1 MKRKGREMRAA
12 GWRRSIARCSGRYA
26 GRSERA
32 GVDAAVDQEILAG
45 DVARLHAAQIG
56 AELAEFLGRAEEFG
70 ELCAY
75 LCSVQAG
82 YITGQNFLIDGGIYP
97 GTF

>member
-1 MKRKGREMRAA
+1 MEEV
-12 GWRRSIARCSGRYA
+12 RRDIEKAIPSVRFGTP
-26 GRSERA
+26 
-32 GVDAAVDQEILAG
+32 
-45 DVARLHAAQIG
+45 
-56 AELAEFLGRAEEFG
+56 EEFG

-75 LCSVQAG
+75 LCSVHAG